1 MRDNILDFIEGHRKL
16 VFGVVIFLL
25 LLIVILAVRSNNL
38 KRKAL
43 LEEEE
48 QRIEAELAS
57 SSAIVT
63 GSALEQDIEPARE
76 PESKYRQS
84 LGLDADKGSD
94 GRVQV
99 APTPVAIEPA
109 TKQSVEPLKP
119 KYPPEVIVFDHT
131 VVPERN
137 MDGSS
142 CKAYQ
147 SGVSIKDFDAF
158 RGSSLTADDMKADK
172 LQLVGVKQN
181 QKDFEKGD
189 LESTGWL
196 IANLDKIPKNKPV
209 KFTNLHVIGSLSD
222 KKVSLLC
229 SYDWYSAFG
238 LKDTLV
244 YFEDISGTLSVK
256 DFKDGD
262 IFSAIVY
269 RHNISTITA
278 NGQKVLVVKY
288 AVFN

>member
-1 MRDNILDFIEGHRKL
+1 MRDNILDFIEGHRQL
-16 VFGVVIFLL
+16 VIGVFIFLL
-25 LLIVILAVRSNNL
+25 LLIVIIVVRSNNL

-43 LEEEE
+43 LEEE
-48 QRIEAELAS
+48 QRIEEEIAS
-57 SSAIVT
+57 SSAVVT
-63 GSALEQDIEPARE
+63 GGALEQDVEPARE

-84 LGLDADKGSD
+84 LGLDAGKDGD

-99 APTPVAIEPA
+99 APTPVAVEPA
-109 TKQSVEPLKP
+109 TKQSVEPIKP

-158 RGSSLTADDMKADK
+158 RGSSLTVDDMKADK

-196 IANLDKIPKNKPV
+196 MSHLNQIPKNKV
-209 KFTNLHVIGSLSD
+209 IKFTNLHVIGSLSD
-222 KKVSLLC
+222 KKVALLC

>member
-1 MRDNILDFIEGHRKL
+1 MRDIILDFIEGHRKL

-25 LLIVILAVRSNNL
+25 LLVVILAVRSNNL

-43 LEEEE
+43 LEEE
-48 QRIEAELAS
+48 QRIEEEIAG

-63 GSALEQDIEPARE
+63 GSALEQDVEPARE

-99 APTPVAIEPA
+99 APTPVAVEPA
-109 TKQSVEPLKP
+109 TKQSVEPVKP
-119 KYPPEVIVFDHT
+119 KYPPKVIVFDHT

-147 SGVSIKDFDAF
+147 AGVSIKDFDAF
-158 RGSSLTADDMKADK
+158 GGSSLTADDMKADK

-196 IANLDKIPKNKPV
+196 ISNLDKIPKNKPV

>member
-1 MRDNILDFIEGHRKL
+1 MKDTILDFIEAHRKL
-16 VFGVVIFLL
+16 VIAGVIILVLVIAGV
-25 LLIVILAVRSNNL
+25 LIRSHNL
-38 KRKAL
+38 KQKAL
-43 LEEEE
+43 LEEE
-48 QRIEAELAS
+48 QRIEAEIAS
-57 SSAIVT
+57 SSAIAT
-63 GSALEQDIEPARE
+63 GSALKQDVEPARE
-76 PESKYRQS
+76 PENKYRQS
-84 LGLDADKGSD
+84 LGLDVDKDSD
-94 GRVQV
+94 GRIQV
-99 APTPVAIEPA
+99 APTPVAVEPA
-109 TKQSVEPLKP
+109 TKPAVEPLKP
-119 KYPPEVIVFDHT
+119 KYIPEVIVFDHT

-147 SGVSIKDFDAF
+147 SGVSIKDFEGF
-158 RGSSLTADDMKADK
+158 RGSPLTKADMKADK

-181 QKDFEKGD
+181 PKDFEKGD

-209 KFTNLHVIGSLSD
+209 KFTNLHVIGSLSK
-222 KKVSLLC
+222 KKVALLC

-244 YFEDISGTLSVK
+244 YFEDISGTLSP
-256 DFKDGD
+256 DTFEDGD

-269 RHNISTITA
+269 RHNISTVTA

-288 AVFN
+288 ATFN

>member
-1 MRDNILDFIEGHRKL
+1 MRDIILDFIEGHRKL

-43 LEEEE
+43 LEEE
-48 QRIEAELAS
+48 QRIEEEIAS
-57 SSAIVT
+57 SSAVVT
-63 GSALEQDIEPARE
+63 GGALEQDVEPARE

-84 LGLDADKGSD
+84 LGLDAGKDGD

-99 APTPVAIEPA
+99 APTPVAVEPT

-119 KYPPEVIVFDHT
+119 KYTPEVIVFDHT

-181 QKDFEKGD
+181 PKDYEKGN
-189 LESTGWL
+189 LESVGWL
-196 IANLDKIPKNKPV
+196 MSHLNQIPKNKV
-209 KFTNLHVIGSLSD
+209 IKFTNLHVIGSLSD

>member
-16 VFGVVIFLL
+16 VIGVFIFLL

-43 LEEEE
+43 LEEE
-48 QRIEAELAS
+48 QRIEEEIAS
-57 SSAIVT
+57 SSAVVT
-63 GSALEQDIEPARE
+63 GGALEQDVEPARE

-84 LGLDADKGSD
+84 LGLDAGKDGD

-99 APTPVAIEPA
+99 APTPVAVEPA

-119 KYPPEVIVFDHT
+119 KYTPEVIVFDHT

-147 SGVSIKDFDAF
+147 SGVFIKDFDAF

-181 QKDFEKGD
+181 PKDYEKGN
-189 LESTGWL
+189 LESVGWL
-196 IANLDKIPKNKPV
+196 MSHLNQIPKNKV
-209 KFTNLHVIGSLSD
+209 IKFTNLHVIGSLSD
-222 KKVSLLC
+222 KKVALLC